1 MTKTIS
7 LLQLSL
13 ALGITLTLA
22 GCDTISDA
30 ASSAGDAV
38 TNVASA
44 LDPTNWFGG
53 DDTPPPQTADGSA
66 PSADTNASTTPD
78 LANLPSRPATTTP
91 AQQQAAAQSLAAD
104 GAQARYSA
112 DALRAGTEAAAA
124 PPSAADVPPSAQ
136 LAMAAPSAN
145 DQPPTTDV
153 APPAARLA
161 ALPPAAPPPSAL
173 SQGTAAVPV
182 PGGVQSTP
190 MPPPQ
195 TALAAAR
202 PPGAEPAVPANTPVR
217 GSAAMG
223 SQYASDAA
231 LGFRPSAA
239 PPLDPSIN
247 QWVSAPIVA
256 RYRQTAS
263 AGGVAPVRVAA
274 VPAKP
279 GQGMG
284 DRKKCPARL
293 PPISTPSPPPAAASP
308 P

>member
-53 DDTPPPQTADGSA
+53 DDTPPPQTADSSA

-124 PPSAADVPPSAQ
+124 PPGAMDVPPAARIASAAPPSANDVPPTAEAPPSAQ
-136 LAMAAPSAN
+136 PATAPA
-145 DQPPTTDV
+145 
-153 APPAARLA
+153 
-161 ALPPAAPPPSAL
+161 
-173 SQGTAAVPV
+173 
-182 PGGVQSTP
+182 
-190 MPPPQ
+190 
-195 TALAAAR
+195 
-202 PPGAEPAVPANTPVR
+202 
-217 GSAAMG
+217 
-223 SQYASDAA
+223 
-231 LGFRPSAA
+231 
-239 PPLDPSIN
+239 
-247 QWVSAPIVA
+247 
-256 RYRQTAS
+256 
-263 AGGVAPVRVAA
+263 
-274 VPAKP
+274 
-279 GQGMG
+279 
-284 DRKKCPARL
+284 
-293 PPISTPSPPPAAASP
+293 
-308 P
+308 